1 MKRTLFITG
10 LLVVAAA
17 VTAFVIRRNGHSD
30 EEARPHVEVTRGSI
44 VDRALAVG
52 TIEPRVEIE
61 VKSQVSGVV
70 KRQFAEAG
78 EFVRAGDPLL
88 ELQPNPTPREL
99 MEAERQIE
107 QRELELQNLKDEY
120 ERTKGLYDK
129 QLIAVHEYERV
140 KRTYDEALLA
150 VRTAKEQLTL
160 LREGKVNTRSGS
172 VETVVRA
179 PVSGFVLDKMVEIGD
194 PVVPLTSYQEGTVLM
209 TMADMDDLI
218 FRGTVDEIDVG
229 RLKEGMTASIKVGA
243 LPGAEVSGEL
253 ARIWL
258 KARKE
263 ENSTVFP
270 VEVEIRSAVE
280 RDPDDTE
287 AEPVPV
293 VLRAG
298 YSANTEIVIESR
310 EDVLLVPERVVH
322 FNGDSTLVEILLD
335 DNTTEERLIRT
346 GLSDAI
352 NVEIVS
358 GLDEGM
364 KIAEKPPKVIV

>member
-1 MKRTLFITG
+1 MRRILFISG
-10 LLVVAAA
+10 ILVIATAGTAA
-17 VTAFVIRRNGHSD
+17 VISRNGHSD
-30 EEARPHVEVTRGSI
+30 EASRPHVEVTRGSI

-78 EFVRAGDPLL
+78 EFVRAGEALL

-107 QRELELQNLKDEY
+107 QRELDLQNLKDEY
-120 ERTKGLYDK
+120 DRTKGLYEK
-129 QLIAVHEYERV
+129 QLIAVQEYERV
-140 KRTYDEALLA
+140 KRTYDESLLA

-179 PVSGFVLDKMVEIGD
+179 PVSGFILDKMVEIGD

-229 RLKEGMTASIKVGA
+229 RLREGMKASIKVGA
-243 LPGAEVSGEL
+243 LPGAEVTGDL

-270 VEVEIRSAVE
+270 VEVEIRSAVQ

-287 AEPVPV
+287 AVPVPV

-298 YSANTEIVIESR
+298 YSANTDIVIESR
-310 EDVLLVPERVVH
+310 ENVLLVPERVVH
-322 FNGDSTLVEILLD
+322 FNGDSTLVEILLE

-352 NVEIVS
+352 NIEVIS
-358 GLDEGM
+358 GLDEGTR
-364 KIAEKPPKVIV
+364 IAEKPPKVIE

>member
-1 MKRTLFITG
+1 MKRILFIVG
-10 LLVVAAA
+10 ILAVAAA
-17 VTAFVIRRNGHSD
+17 VTAFVLSRNGHSD
-30 EEARPHVEVTRGSI
+30 DEARPHVEVARGSI

-70 KRQFAEAG
+70 RQQFAEVG
-78 EFVRAGDPLL
+78 DFVRAGDPLL

-107 QRELELQNLKDEY
+107 QRELELDNLRDEY
-120 ERTKGLYDK
+120 ERTKALYDK
-129 QLIAVHEYERV
+129 QLITVQEYERV
-140 KRTYDEALLA
+140 KRTYDESTLA

-179 PVSGFVLDKMVEIGD
+179 PVSGFVLDKVVEIGD

-229 RLKEGMTASIKVGA
+229 RLKEGMEAHVKVGA
-243 LPGAEVSGEL
+243 LPGAEVEGEL
-253 ARIWL
+253 SRIWL

-270 VEVEIRSAVE
+270 VEIEIRSAVE
-280 RDPDDTE
+280 RDPDHPE

-298 YSANTEIVIESR
+298 YSANTDVVIESR
-310 EDVLLVPERVVH
+310 EDVLLIPERVVH
-322 FNGDSTLVEILLD
+322 FNGDSTLVEILLA

-352 NVEIVS
+352 NIEVIS
-358 GLDEGM
+358 GLDEGERV
-364 KIAEKPPKVIV
+364 AEKPPKVIE